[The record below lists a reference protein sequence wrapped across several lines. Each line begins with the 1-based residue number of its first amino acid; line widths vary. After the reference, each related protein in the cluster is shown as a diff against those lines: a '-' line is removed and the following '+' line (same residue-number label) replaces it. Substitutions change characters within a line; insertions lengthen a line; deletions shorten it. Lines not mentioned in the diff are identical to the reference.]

1 MTGQVKFNDIG
12 DILYVRLRE
21 GRIAKTKTFGDDR
34 LVDVDANGVVLGVEF
49 IGIDGELD
57 LRGLPEQEAI
67 RDAIVSSAV
76 GNMNVR
82 SDSAAA

>member
-1 MTGQVKFNDIG
+1 MTDQVKLNDVG
-12 DILYVRLRE
+12 DILYVHLRE
-21 GRIAKTKTFGDDR
+21 GEIAKTRAFGDDR

-67 RDAIVSSAV
+67 QDAIVSSGV
-76 GNMNVR
+76 GNMNVM